1 MMAELEGI
9 VMVNG
14 RKIDIRKVSNKRMRY
29 VLGGFSE
36 STSDGFMFRKRNH
49 TDYTD
54 HSEYEIGIDCD
65 PADHWG
71 HTDHSNYSDH
81 KDKHTD
87 NHK

>member
-1 MMAELEGI
+1 
-9 VMVNG
+9 
-14 RKIDIRKVSNKRMRY
+14 
-29 VLGGFSE
+29 
-36 STSDGFMFRKRNH
+36 MFRKRNH